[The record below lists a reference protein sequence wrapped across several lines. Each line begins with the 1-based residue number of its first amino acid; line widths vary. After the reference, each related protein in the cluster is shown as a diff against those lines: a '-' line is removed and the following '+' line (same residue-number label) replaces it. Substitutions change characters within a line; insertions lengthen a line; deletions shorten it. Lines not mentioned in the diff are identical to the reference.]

1 MADLTCDRCLGRPHF
16 RKHCR
21 TDDCFCSI
29 CHPAKWKQSWKTAV
43 EKSLYGGKVVARY
56 EARAKAL
63 DVVLDVEPA
72 EPVEP
77 VTVEPRTPKAKAP
90 FTWQPSGRATW
101 TEDEWAQIETARAA
115 GWSWGELQAITG
127 RHCKESW
134 HKWHRTGVLAPLR
147 GAYRPRKK
155 AQ

>member
-16 RKHCR
+16 RKHCGAA
-21 TDDCFCSI
+21 DCFCSI

-43 EKSLYGGKVVARY
+43 EKTVYGPKVIAKAEERAR
-56 EARAKAL
+56 AL
-63 DVVLDVEPA
+63 DVVLDVEP
-72 EPVEP
+72 VEP
-77 VTVEPRTPKAKAP
+77 AVYQPTAPKVKAP
-90 FTWQPSGRATW
+90 FTWTPSGGSTW

-115 GWSWGELQAITG
+115 GWSWADLQKITG

-147 GAYRPRKK
+147 GAYRPRRS
-155 AQ
+155 A